1 MWTEGASRKGYNM
14 LASAT
19 ELIRSV
25 DTTLLFMGVL
35 SLQNELLGD
44 LAKPLYVGNA
54 PSHVYMTEPS
64 CLLSVLEKLQ
74 ITFQIVGHH

>member
-1 MWTEGASRKGYNM
+1 MWTEGASRKGYKL

-25 DTTLLFMGVL
+25 DMTLLFMGVL
-35 SLQNELLGD
+35 SLQNELFGELVR
-44 LAKPLYVGNA
+44 PLHVGNA
-54 PSHVYMTEPS
+54 PGHVYMTEPS

-74 ITFQIVGHH
+74 ITFQSVGHH